1 MKASVYIVQLIALC
15 VDDNTKKVATVYRHK
30 KNAELVYQS
39 FAKSLFSGSLDADEV
54 QFLKYTF
61 SGTHQTVI
69 AKAIEVGS
77 VLSRGEYI
85 TCDPFCDGDW
95 EVDLIETTGREVG
108 AI

>member
-1 MKASVYIVQLIALC
+1 MRTAIYIVKLLNDPIGDETPQ
-15 VDDNTKKVATVYRHK
+15 VASIFRHK
-30 KNAELVYQS
+30 RNALAMYES
-39 FAKSLFSGSLDADEV
+39 FAKSIFSGCKGADEV
-54 QFLKYTF
+54 QLLKYFF